1 MLSGPDTLSPLTTA
15 RAPFSTRTW
24 SIKEVR
30 ELTIKKLG
38 KRPCWL
44 QIQSAMTIYAGKDVV
59 TCAPTG
65 FGKTLTFWIPL
76 LMAMDEG
83 HNKLSIVVT
92 PLNLLGRQNVEVLNK
107 AGLSAVAVD
116 RSSINGR
123 TIQVSNVPVSSN
135 ALTFYFQDIEDGK
148 YRVVVINPEL
158 LMGNSAVGK
167 LWTIKKFRRQ
177 ILSFIFDEA
186 HCISQ
191 WASFRKQY
199 QHVGNLRY
207 LISEKIPFYA
217 VSATLPDAILD
228 EVSNTLRLR
237 HGNTVYL
244 LRSNDRPDIRLMAR
258 RLAYPA
264 KSFKD
269 LDFLIPQTNLKA
281 YVHNNGGQ
289 SPIPKFVVFFD
300 NMKEAESAAKHLR
313 GLLPDILKEK
323 VVWFHSVM
331 TQEFREGNTD
341 AFRDSDIWGLCA
353 TDSFGMV
360 RVRLRN
366 YSMH

>member
-1 MLSGPDTLSPLTTA
+1 
-15 RAPFSTRTW
+15 
-24 SIKEVR
+24 
-30 ELTIKKLG
+30 
-38 KRPCWL
+38 
-44 QIQSAMTIYAGKDVV
+44 
-59 TCAPTG
+59 
-65 FGKTLTFWIPL
+65 
-76 LMAMDEG
+76 
-83 HNKLSIVVT
+83 
-92 PLNLLGRQNVEVLNK
+92 
-107 AGLSAVAVD
+107 
-116 RSSINGR
+116 
-123 TIQVSNVPVSSN
+123 
-135 ALTFYFQDIEDGK
+135 
-148 YRVVVINPEL
+148 
-158 LMGNSAVGK
+158 MGNSAIGK
-167 LWTIKKFRRQ
+167 LWTIKKFRRL
-177 ILSFIFDEA
+177 ILNFIFDEA

-207 LISEKIPFYA
+207 LISENIPFYA

-244 LRSNDRPDIRLMAR
+244 LRSNDRPDIHLMVR
-258 RLAYPA
+258 PLAYPA

-281 YVHNNGGQ
+281 YDHNNGGQ

-341 AFRDSDIWGLCA
+341 AFRASDIWGLCA
-353 TDSFGMV
+353 TDAFGMV
-360 RVRLRN
+360 CQITKLFN
-366 YSMH
+366 

>member
-1 MLSGPDTLSPLTTA
+1 M
-15 RAPFSTRTW
+15 
-24 SIKEVR
+24 
-30 ELTIKKLG
+30 
-38 KRPCWL
+38 
-44 QIQSAMTIYAGKDVV
+44 
-59 TCAPTG
+59 
-65 FGKTLTFWIPL
+65 
-76 LMAMDEG
+76 
-83 HNKLSIVVT
+83 
-92 PLNLLGRQNVEVLNK
+92 
-107 AGLSAVAVD
+107 
-116 RSSINGR
+116 
-123 TIQVSNVPVSSN
+123 
-135 ALTFYFQDIEDGK
+135 
-148 YRVVVINPEL
+148 
-158 LMGNSAVGK
+158 
-167 LWTIKKFRRQ
+167 
-177 ILSFIFDEA
+177 
-186 HCISQ
+186 
-191 WASFRKQY
+191 
-199 QHVGNLRY
+199 
-207 LISEKIPFYA
+207 
-217 VSATLPDAILD
+217 SATLPDAILD

-281 YVHNNGGQ
+281 YDHNNGGQ

-366 YSMH
+366 YSIH